1 VYIVNNFTGCLEIL
15 YSWHAVL
22 AQKLKNCLNIW
33 SVVSLK
39 LVRNCVTFRI
49 QKNGAKKLIF
59 FNLEVLALIFKIYL
73 KIFNG
78 RNYCYNRSRTLI
90 LFEYFKISS
99 KKLTFSNL
107 AVPREV
113 SIAYF
118 YFLNFWSKSTELFKI
133 YQEL

>member
-1 VYIVNNFTGCLEIL
+1 MYTICVHCKQFYWLFRNPLLLTCGTSAKIK
-15 YSWHAVL
+15 
-22 AQKLKNCLNIW
+22 KLFKHMIG
-33 SVVSLK
+33 SITK

-107 AVPREV
+107 AVSREV

-118 YFLNFWSKSTELFKI
+118 YFLNF
-133 YQEL
+133 